1 MAERSQTGTIEDAVK
16 NPRLQALV
24 RYWHSKRDGRS
35 IPSRQRIDPI
45 EIPRILPIVLMAD
58 VTTTGARMRLLGT
71 DTTATYGQETRG
83 KWVHEFKFGE
93 FTTVWLEA
101 FAQVT
106 RSGISACAHG
116 RYCSGTQHYAIE
128 TVLMPLSNDS
138 LSVTHVFGGLAISHL
153 PLSNSIERELLKPS
167 IHLAG
172 EVMFPKALQ
181 RQQ

>member
-83 KWVHEFKFGE
+83 KWVHEFKFGNLRRCG
-93 FTTVWLEA
+93 WKHSH
-101 FAQVT
+101 
-106 RSGISACAHG
+106 RSPGQASLPA
-116 RYCSGTQHYAIE
+116 
-128 TVLMPLSNDS
+128 LMADTAAVPNTML
-138 LSVTHVFGGLAISHL
+138 
-153 PLSNSIERELLKPS
+153 
-167 IHLAG
+167 
-172 EVMFPKALQ
+172 
-181 RQQ
+181 